1 MAIVFACGHPGLEL
15 CAVTTVA
22 GNIGLLQTTA
32 NALSVLEFAGC
43 PHVPVAAG
51 SAAPLLRPGVHARQV
66 HGESGLGQAQ
76 LPPPKTRPLDQ
87 AATDLMIDTIGS
99 SPGEI
104 TLVATGPLTNIAL
117 AVRRQPTIVRQ
128 VADFVIMG
136 GSATRGNV
144 TPAAEFNIVTDPEAA
159 AIVFGA
165 GWRVTMI
172 GLHVTLQVEAG
183 SGVRKRMDSL
193 GRLASRLLQPG
204 LRGYRGAQTTPA
216 ELLPGPPGRSGLPVD
231 GGHDGHRFLCLPGG
245 PQRARRHLGGRGP
258 LLGYGL
264 RRLGPRASGAVG
276 RLTRYLAR
284 TPSSQAENKAP
295 ALSELCSQARSV
307 PATKESVRSRP
318 SGGSEFACQ
327 DATIGWVASGW
338 NWTPA
343 CGPIV
348 NACRHTSLA
357 ASSAAPGGSSNASRC
372 HDGHGPSARSGC
384 LLVTRTQPISGASS
398 RYRRAPSTL
407 ASTCAPKQ
415 MPSTGTPAVSRRATY
430 ASSPASQGTVSS

>member
-22 GNIGLLQTTA
+22 GNIGLPQTTA

-183 SGVRKRMDSL
+183 LGVLKRIDSL
-193 GRLASRLLQPG
+193 GRLGSRLLQPG

-216 ELLPGPPGRSGLPVD
+216 ELLPGPPDRSGMPVD
-231 GGHDGHRFLCLPGG
+231 GPRVHDLCAVAQVAEPGLFTYQ
-245 PQRARRHLGGRGP
+245 PARVEVETAGRWTAGMTVTDF
-258 LLGYGL
+258 
-264 RRLGPRASGAVG
+264 RASPE
-276 RLTRYLAR
+276 AR
-284 TPSSQAENKAP
+284 N
-295 ALSELCSQARSV
+295 ALVATSVDVARFWDTVFEAWARV
-307 PATKESVRSRP
+307 PAAQS
-318 SGGSEFACQ
+318 
-327 DATIGWVASGW
+327 
-338 NWTPA
+338 
-343 CGPIV
+343 
-348 NACRHTSLA
+348 
-357 ASSAAPGGSSNASRC
+357 
-372 HDGHGPSARSGC
+372 DG
-384 LLVTRTQPISGASS
+384 
-398 RYRRAPSTL
+398 
-407 ASTCAPKQ
+407 
-415 MPSTGTPAVSRRATY
+415 
-430 ASSPASQGTVSS
+430 